1 MAMEVGTKMNT
12 TVATFGEFEIVADPY
27 SYSVV
32 RNSGKI
38 GKDGRPDRKFL
49 AYYGSLDKAIIGC
62 KKEFTRAEIL
72 KHNKLSLDETVS
84 IIIRCNN
91 HFEALVKNA
100 FEGVET

>member
-38 GKDGRPDRKFL
+38 GKDGRPDRKFWH
-49 AYYGSLDKAIIGC
+49 I
-62 KKEFTRAEIL
+62 
-72 KHNKLSLDETVS
+72 TV
-84 IIIRCNN
+84 R
-91 HFEALVKNA
+91 
-100 FEGVET
+100 

>member
-1 MAMEVGTKMNT
+1 MGREVGDTKNT

-32 RNSGKI
+32 RNSGKVDKK
-38 GKDGRPDRKFL
+38 GKRIRKFL
-49 AYYGSLDKAIIGC
+49 AYYSSLDKALIGC

-72 KHNKLSLDETVS
+72 KHDKLSLDETVS